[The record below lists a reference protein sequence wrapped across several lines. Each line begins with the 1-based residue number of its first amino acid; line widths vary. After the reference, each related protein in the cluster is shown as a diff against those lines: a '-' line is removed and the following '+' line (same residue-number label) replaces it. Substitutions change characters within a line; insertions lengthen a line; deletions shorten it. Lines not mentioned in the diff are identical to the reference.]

1 MPRLTR
7 RELAAAWN
15 SQAPEGMER
24 PVPEK
29 RKAKAGQRE
38 WKLQVA
44 CVKLCREAERVN
56 KHFAFIT
63 SQAENRRDPKRAG
76 IAKAM
81 GLQAGFPD
89 LMLMRR
95 QAGGVALCLVELKL
109 PGGKLRPEQE
119 GWFEWFKPT
128 GTPCHLVTTVEQFA
142 AVLGEFLG

>member
-44 CVKLCREAERVN
+44 CVKLAREYQRVN
-56 KHFAFIT
+56 KDFRFLAPM
-63 SQAENRRDPKRAG
+63 AEAQRDPKRAG

-81 GLQAGFPD
+81 GLQAGAPD
-89 LMLMRR
+89 IWLLRR
-95 QAGGVALCLVELKL
+95 VPGQIRVCLVELKL

-119 GWFEWFKPT
+119 GWFEWVAPS
-128 GTPCHLVTTVEQFA
+128 GTPRYLVTSIEQFA